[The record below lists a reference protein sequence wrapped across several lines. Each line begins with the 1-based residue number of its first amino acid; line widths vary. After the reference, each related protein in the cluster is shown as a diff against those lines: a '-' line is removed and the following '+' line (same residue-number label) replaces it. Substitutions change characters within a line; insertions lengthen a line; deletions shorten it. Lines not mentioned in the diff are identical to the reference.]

1 MRIFFFEQRRPGAE
15 EGGVPTHSD
24 DGAEEEGS
32 EEGVGFEFWEGERR
46 EEEKEG
52 VWLETVDG
60 AGDVGPGDAG
70 GFRGGAEAERGE
82 PVFVRL
88 FDFVVAF
95 AAVVARAV
103 RMGVGVGVSAVGV
116 DVRVTVA
123 AADLFPES

>member
-60 AGDVGPGDAG
+60 AGDVGPGEM
-70 GFRGGAEAERGE
+70 REASEEAPRRSGE
-82 PVFVRL
+82 SRC
-88 FDFVVAF
+88 
-95 AAVVARAV
+95 
-103 RMGVGVGVSAVGV
+103 S
-116 DVRVTVA
+116 
-123 AADLFPES
+123 

>member
-1 MRIFFFEQRRPGAE
+1 LRIFFFEQRRPGAE

-123 AADLFPES
+123 TADLFPES

>member
-1 MRIFFFEQRRPGAE
+1 M
-15 EGGVPTHSD
+15 
-24 DGAEEEGS
+24 
-32 EEGVGFEFWEGERR
+32 
-46 EEEKEG
+46 
-52 VWLETVDG
+52 DG

-103 RMGVGVGVSAVGV
+103 RMGVEVVGVGVSAVGV

-123 AADLFPES
+123 TADLFPES